1 MNTSKGFTL
10 DSGKRKKRRNNML
23 IIDNIIINN
32 KKMFAISNLTTSGK
46 QLIKICENL
55 EQAKN
60 ERISRII

>member
-10 DSGKRKKRRNNML
+10 DSGKKRRDNML

-32 KKMFAISNLTTSGK
+32 KKLYAISNLTTAGK
-46 QLIKICENL
+46 QLLKICDSL

-60 ERISRII
+60 EKISRII

>member
-10 DSGKRKKRRNNML
+10 DSGKRKKEGNIML

-32 KKMFAISNLTTSGK
+32 KKMYAISNLTTSGK
-46 QLIKICENL
+46 QLLKICDNL

-60 ERISRII
+60 EKISRII

>member
-1 MNTSKGFTL
+1 
-10 DSGKRKKRRNNML
+10 ML

-32 KKMFAISNLTTSGK
+32 KKLYAISNLTTTGK

-60 ERISRII
+60 EKINRLI